1 MVGTTEIECRD
12 RFDEYYK
19 YDKDVT
25 YTPSGTT
32 TAKTFTFKQCL
43 LTKEDCLSFANI
55 NKNPG
60 DEDAPIFY
68 NEKLKKCWNSYQTEY
83 YYSKLKTLITD
94 KKYELVEICDKYFYT
109 DNSENI
115 CVASCKDITGSLN
128 LYFISNNKKCL
139 DLGDCYTYHKY
150 YYDPQNNEC
159 LDTCKGRAL
168 NKFQEEFPT
177 TQSTSMECK
186 PQCSGSKKYHNYD
199 SNVCL
204 SKCGADGSNKKYH
217 KYDENICY
225 PSCSD
230 IPNGPYEYEIKDSS
244 NDVYICYDDSSLS
257 DDDTVNC
264 D

>member
-1 MVGTTEIECRD
+1 M
-12 RFDEYYK
+12 
-19 YDKDVT
+19 
-25 YTPSGTT
+25 
-32 TAKTFTFKQCL
+32 
-43 LTKEDCLSFANI
+43 
-55 NKNPG
+55 
-60 DEDAPIFY
+60 
-68 NEKLKKCWNSYQTEY
+68 
-83 YYSKLKTLITD
+83 
-94 KKYELVEICDKYFYT
+94 
-109 DNSENI
+109 
-115 CVASCKDITGSLN
+115 N

-264 D
+264 DYYYLKSDGTKKCTDASGCKAKNYIYLLKNTDSTECKDRCDEYYKYETTIGDDIFLSAIFQKVIALKIQQLIKNIII